1 MFIFNYETIVD
12 PVLRDVRQSI
22 PRFAGM
28 STGDRVLDVCC
39 GTGAQVLEYG
49 RQGIAATGI
58 DIHPDMLNVAAKNRK
73 KLGLA
78 NTSFQ
83 LGDAASLPYPNG
95 YFDYASISF
104 GLHDRDKVSQDKAVS
119 EMKRVVRQEGALVFI
134 DYQVPPPGHIWAR
147 LARIVEFLAGGS
159 HYQGFKDY
167 LKNGGL
173 EEILRNHRLREEYR
187 TLLKSG
193 LVLVL
198 KAKNN

>member
-1 MFIFNYETIVD
+1 MLIFNYETIVD

-49 RQGIAATGI
+49 RHGICATGI
-58 DIHPDMLNVAAKNRK
+58 DIHPKMLNVAAKNRQRQ
-73 KLGLA
+73 GLA

-83 LGDAASLPYPNG
+83 LGDAASLPYPDG

-119 EMKRVVRQEGALVFI
+119 EMKRVVGQEGALVFI
-134 DYQVPPPGHIWAR
+134 DFQVPLPGNIWAR

-159 HYQGFKDY
+159 HYQGFKGY

-173 EEILRNHRLREEYR
+173 EEILRNHRLREECR
-187 TLLKSG
+187 TCLKSG
-193 LVLVL
+193 LVLIL
-198 KAKNN
+198 KAKTN

>member
-22 PRFAGM
+22 PQFAGM

-58 DIHPDMLNVAAKNRK
+58 DIHPDMLNVAAKNRN

-83 LGDAASLPYPNG
+83 LGDAASLPYP
-95 YFDYASISF
+95 
-104 GLHDRDKVSQDKAVS
+104 
-119 EMKRVVRQEGALVFI
+119 
-134 DYQVPPPGHIWAR
+134 
-147 LARIVEFLAGGS
+147 RIL
-159 HYQGFKDY
+159 
-167 LKNGGL
+167 
-173 EEILRNHRLREEYR
+173 
-187 TLLKSG
+187 
-193 LVLVL
+193 
-198 KAKNN
+198 